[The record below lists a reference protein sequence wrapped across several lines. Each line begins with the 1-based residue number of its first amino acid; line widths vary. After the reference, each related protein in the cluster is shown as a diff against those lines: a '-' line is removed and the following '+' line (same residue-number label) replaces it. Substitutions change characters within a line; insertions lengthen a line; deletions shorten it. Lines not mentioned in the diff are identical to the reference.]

1 MEFTG
6 LNIDTQLGLKLG
18 LYDLRTST
26 LSHYLI
32 TGGTKVE
39 CSQEIK
45 GSRITLRVH
54 HNSY

>member
-6 LNIDTQLGLKLG
+6 LTIVTQLGLKLG

-32 TGGTKVE
+32 TGGTKVG

-45 GSRITLRVH
+45 RSRITLRVH
-54 HNSY
+54 LET